1 MLRNVGKGK
10 SFKQP
15 IKSKHIDA
23 LSSRDSAA
31 CSIKLA
37 VASMGSSRSETSTID
52 TPRIIG
58 SCRLDVVF
66 ADPQLS
72 HGYRDSDF

>member
-1 MLRNVGKGK
+1 MFRSAGKGK

-15 IKSKHIDA
+15 IKSKHIYT
-23 LSSRDSAA
+23 LSARDSAA
-31 CSIKLA
+31 C
-37 VASMGSSRSETSTID
+37 SMGSSRSETSTMD

-58 SCRLDVVF
+58 SCRLEVVF

-72 HGYRDSDF
+72 HGYRDSEF